1 MEPRPITNDDLL
13 SGFLSLQ
20 TLYGNH
26 YQLSMTAESGDKNRS
41 LTIVLLKI
49 CSQKQNL
56 CTVKPLHILHIITFI
71 IIIIIIVLLLLLPLS
86 LERFSNDCRK
96 TKTKVITPT
105 NHNRSKQRNE
115 PIRIPSATCSRRGEN
130 RAYKMR
136 LVLVLLLIG

>member
-26 YQLSMTAESGDKNRS
+26 YQLSMTAESWDKNLS

-71 IIIIIIVLLLLLPLS
+71 IIIIIIIVIIIITIIIREVFKWLS
-86 LERFSNDCRK
+86 KNQNQSYYSNQ
-96 TKTKVITPT
+96 
-105 NHNRSKQRNE
+105 SQ
-115 PIRIPSATCSRRGEN
+115 
-130 RAYKMR
+130 
-136 LVLVLLLIG
+136 